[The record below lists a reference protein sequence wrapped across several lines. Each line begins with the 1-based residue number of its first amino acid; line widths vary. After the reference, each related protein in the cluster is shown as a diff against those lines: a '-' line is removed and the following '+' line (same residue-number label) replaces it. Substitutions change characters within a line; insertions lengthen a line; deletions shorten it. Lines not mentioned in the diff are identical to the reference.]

1 VHYRP
6 VKGRRKLKED
16 EMMNDHLI
24 DYIVITL
31 ADVSAKMLLVA
42 WAWIKR
48 RWTAYCSRLAER
60 HQPDFRC

>member
-1 VHYRP
+1 
-6 VKGRRKLKED
+6 
-16 EMMNDHLI
+16 MMNDHLI